1 MSGCLLTDH
10 LSFIRGH
17 HWALSAVLGRFQRHS
32 QWGRTCGPRTFR
44 GIWSLLH
51 VFGVTVT
58 EAISSKLS
66 SANCLSDID
75 VVGDSQF
82 LIVEECRLSELRR
95 TEAESNKNSCHSY
108 IHELSKRI
116 QAFFNVSTDSTIS
129 PEEWTHTGHL
139 SAVRWWAAPLRG
151 CSVWPPLPH
160 WRWCL
165 PGWCC
170 SGKLGDHLQG
180 KVTVEYCW
188 SPTKSKW
195 AMTLDGPLSLGRSLK
210 PSKTLVNVSC

>member
-116 QAFFNVSTDSTIS
+116 QAFFQCKHWLYNQSRRVDAHRAPFGCEMMSCTSSGLFCMTSAAALKVMPSRLMLFREIRRPPAGKGHSGILLVSNKKQMSNDLR
-129 PEEWTHTGHL
+129 WT
-139 SAVRWWAAPLRG
+139 SELR
-151 CSVWPPLPH
+151 
-160 WRWCL
+160 
-165 PGWCC
+165 
-170 SGKLGDHLQG
+170 
-180 KVTVEYCW
+180 
-188 SPTKSKW
+188 
-195 AMTLDGPLSLGRSLK
+195 
-210 PSKTLVNVSC
+210 